1 MTNEIVKKEI
11 DFSQEQID
19 LIKKQIAPKANEQE
33 LKLFLYQCKRTGLDP
48 LARQIYCIPIG
59 GKMSIQTSID
69 GFRVIA
75 ERSGEY
81 AGQSEPEFIEDEK
94 GNIKCCKVRVYKF
107 SKDGQRYEASVG
119 VAYWAEYAQNGPM
132 WQKMKHTMISKCAE
146 ALALRKAFPQDLSGI
161 YTTDEMQQAGTPQ
174 QTFDAEAE
182 IEDVPTKAERQILK
196 GLVFES
202 DLDEEE
208 QLLAFE
214 QIDSCNNYKRYEMIQ
229 HRLESRRKSI
239 DAIPNPS
246 QTDIKNHIQQIAS

>member
-1 MTNEIVKKEI
+1 MNNELVRLEFN
-11 DFSQEQID
+11 DEQVE
-19 LIKKQIAPKANEQE
+19 LIKKTIAPKANESE

-59 GKMSIQTSID
+59 GRMTIQTSID
-69 GFRVIA
+69 GFRVVA
-75 ERSGEY
+75 ERSGQY

-107 SKDGQRYEASVG
+107 SPDGQRYEASVG
-119 VAYWAEYAQNGPM
+119 VAYWAEYAQSGPM
-132 WQKMKHTMISKCAE
+132 WQKLKHTMIAKCAE
-146 ALALRKAFPQDLSGI
+146 ALALRKAFPQDLSGL

-174 QTFDAEAE
+174 TFDTSAEV
-182 IEDVPTKAERQILK
+182 EDVPTKEERQMLK

-208 QLLAFE
+208 QMKAFE
-214 QIDSCNNYKRYEMIQ
+214 HIDTCNNYKTYQLIQ

-239 DAIPNPS
+239 DSIPNPS
-246 QTDIKNHIQQIAS
+246 QKDISKHIQQIAQ